1 MSDTKPLADAPAQ
14 QAAVDKTITNRQARA
29 VSEAQFDARRKAAD
43 DAADA
48 AEDSKAPLT
57 QEQKDAE
64 AHDKAEADAAA
75 KAEEAKAARA
85 KAGVTAAA
93 NGDPAMV
100 AFGARIDAAKFEH
113 RNQGHDDTMQLL
125 DDMLAG
131 IQRLEAQAAG

>member
-29 VSEAQFDARRKAAD
+29 ASEAQFDARRKAAD
-43 DAADA
+43 DASDA
-48 AEDSKAPLT
+48 AEDGSTPPPMTQSKA
-57 QEQKDAE
+57 EYE
-64 AHDKAEADAAA
+64 AAL
-75 KAEEAKAARA
+75 KAEEAKTARA

-131 IQRLEAQAAG
+131 IQRLEAKAAG